1 MMAKTGYMRGV
12 RSLSGYV
19 RTSPKAWYAFSI
31 LFNDT
36 PGGTAP
42 YNRIHDDVCRT
53 LVDPESVPAE

>member
-53 LVDPESVPAE
+53 LADPESVPAE

>member
-53 LVDPESVPAE
+53 LADPE